1 MIRNK
6 SDTRIGVIMSL
17 ITIGIDVGGSTTK
30 IVGLLNG
37 EILSPFIVRA
47 TDPLAS
53 LFGAFGK
60 FIDRNNLR
68 LEDISSIMVTGVGSS
83 FLDKPIYGIPTVRKD
98 EFLCNGLG
106 GLYLSGLQKAIIVS
120 MGTGTSIVKAEGET
134 IIHLGGTGIGGGT
147 ILGLSN
153 KMLNIRDIKL
163 LIAMAEGGDLK
174 NIDLMVG
181 DITKDVFPTLPA
193 ETTASNFGRISDVA
207 SKADIALGIFN
218 LVFQSIG
225 MTAVFASRNSGINDI
240 VLIGNLTVIPQGKE
254 LFEHMKK
261 VSSVN
266 FIFPEN
272 SEFATAVGAALCA
285 EQRER

>member
-1 MIRNK
+1 M
-6 SDTRIGVIMSL
+6 GL
-17 ITIGIDVGGSTTK
+17 ITIGIDIGGSTTK
-30 IVGLLNG
+30 IAGLKNG
-37 EILSPFIVRA
+37 EIVSPFIVRA

-60 FIDRNNLR
+60 FIDRNNLK
-68 LEDISSIMVTGVGSS
+68 LTDISSIMVTGVGSS
-83 FLDKPIYGIPTVRKD
+83 FLDKPIYGIPTVKKE

-106 GLYLSGLQKAIIVS
+106 GLYMSGLEKAIIVS
-120 MGTGTSIVKAEGET
+120 MGTGTSIVKAEGENAV
-134 IIHLGGTGIGGGT
+134 HLGGTGIGGGT

-153 KMLNIRDIKL
+153 KMLNVRDINL
-163 LIAMAEGGDLK
+163 LISMAEGGDLK

-181 DITKDVFPTLPA
+181 DITKDVLPTLPA

-225 MTAVFASRNSGINDI
+225 MTAVFASRNSGINDV

-254 LFEHMKK
+254 LFKHIKK

-285 EQRER
+285 K